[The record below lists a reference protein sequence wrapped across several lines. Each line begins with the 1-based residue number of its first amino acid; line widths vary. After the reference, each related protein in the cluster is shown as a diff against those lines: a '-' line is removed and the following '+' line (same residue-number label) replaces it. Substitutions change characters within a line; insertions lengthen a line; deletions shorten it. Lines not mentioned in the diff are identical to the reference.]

1 MATQM
6 TRVRSACVL
15 AGGAIAALCIAAC
28 AAGGGATAA
37 TRSLP
42 TALVG
47 ATSAGG
53 STTPAAPATTSRRR
67 TASVPATSTAVTSQK
82 VTTPQPAL
90 PSYPRL
96 LSSALASGPTG
107 FVPVASWQGQT
118 AAWIARSPSGVALLS
133 FNQGL
138 VQLHLHSGTSDAG
151 ASGWRFGPSVA
162 GAEMRHLLAAFNGA
176 FKFST
181 GSGGFMSY
189 GRVAVALRNGLG
201 SVVTYSDGSTDI
213 GPWGSEVPARGRRVV
228 SVRQNLP
235 LLIDNGRVA
244 SDLGCL
250 SCWGATLGGV
260 VDPARSALGITAD
273 GRLIW
278 AGGEHL
284 TVTALADALL
294 GARVV
299 RAVQLDINPYWVA
312 GYLCGHRGG
321 KGPLAPVA
329 VVAGRSGIAGQYL
342 APWSRDF
349 FAVVAR

>member
-1 MATQM
+1 MRARGRRDCGTLH
-6 TRVRSACVL
+6 RCVRRRRRCDRRDPIS
-15 AGGAIAALCIAAC
+15 
-28 AAGGGATAA
+28 TDA
-37 TRSLP
+37 TRGCDVCRCLNNF
-42 TALVG
+42 
-47 ATSAGG
+47 GG
-53 STTPAAPATTSRRR
+53 SDNNVESPHGLGASHLDGCQEPEGHHAAPALS
-67 TASVPATSTAVTSQK
+67 P
-82 VTTPQPAL
+82 
-90 PSYPRL
+90 YPRL
-96 LSSALASGPTG
+96 LSSALALGPTG

-162 GAEMRHLLAAFNGA
+162 GSEMRHLLAAFNGA
-176 FKFST
+176 LKFST

-189 GRVAVALRNGLG
+189 GRVPVVLRPGLG

-213 GPWGSEVPARGRRVV
+213 GSWGSEVPTRGRRVV

-235 LLIDNGRVA
+235 LLIDNGGVA

-299 RAVQLDINPYWVA
+299 RAV
-312 GYLCGHRGG
+312 
-321 KGPLAPVA
+321 
-329 VVAGRSGIAGQYL
+329 
-342 APWSRDF
+342 
-349 FAVVAR
+349 